1 VCGIAGILR
10 LDGTPVRPEEIRAM
24 TASIGHR
31 GPDDEGQLVEGN
43 VAIGMRRLAIVDL
56 TESGHQPLFNETGDV
71 AVVFNGEIYNQRDLR
86 SRLELEGHRFRGT
99 SDTEVLVHGY
109 EQFGALEL
117 CRRLAGM
124 FAFAL
129 YDRKRRRLLLA
140 RDGFGIKPLYLRRT
154 ARQISFASEIR
165 ALSHDGSGMP
175 SIDPTFAHTFLRLG
189 YVPSPGSAF
198 VGVDKLVPGT
208 LLEIDL
214 ATGAARTETFYRLAP
229 AVLDDLHPDA
239 LLERLRELLNASV
252 RRHLMADVPMGLF
265 LSGGLDSSALTL
277 FACHHTA
284 PPKTFSIG
292 FSASDRGDETRFAA
306 AVARRAGSENVRI
319 DLSPANLGD
328 LDPIVAAL
336 EEPLADS
343 AVLPLWYLCRGTASH
358 VKVALSGEGGD
369 EVLGGYARYFWGPM
383 VDRVRPLLLPRAEQM
398 EHLAS
403 RFPSRS
409 LGIFNVLRRAGKVA
423 TSVHLDTPTRYLAW
437 FDLFTADER
446 RELVGDGHDGAVER
460 YEALFAAAH
469 ELRLDPVQSLQ
480 YVDFQT
486 MLLDNLLL
494 KADKISMAHSLEVR
508 VPFLSREL
516 VEFGLGLPPRFKIG
530 PMRDKR
536 LLRRMLRPRLG
547 AALSHRPKRGFE
559 IPVDRWFREP
569 ATAGLRSQLKAGALV
584 DALGFNPR
592 AIAALIDTHLAGSD
606 VGRKLFA
613 LAALERWAQQF
624 AAVTVAPAAAR
635 SMS

>member
-1 VCGIAGILR
+1 VCGIVGIVR
-10 LDGTPVRPEEIRAM
+10 FDGSSVRAQEIRAM

-31 GPDDEGQLVEGN
+31 GPDDEGQLVEGG
-43 VAIGMRRLAIVDL
+43 VGIGMRRLAIVDL
-56 TESGHQPLFNETGDV
+56 TASGHQPLFNETGDV

-86 SRLELEGHRFRGT
+86 SRLELDGHRFRGT

-109 EQFGALEL
+109 EQLGALEL
-117 CRRLAGM
+117 ARRLSGM

-129 YDRKRRRLLLA
+129 LDRRRRRLFLA

-154 ARQISFASEIR
+154 AKQLAFASEIR
-165 ALSHDGSGMP
+165 ALASDGSGPP
-175 SIDPTFAHTFLRLG
+175 SIDPGFARTFLRLG

-198 VGVDKLVPGT
+198 AGVQKLAPGT
-208 LLEIDL
+208 LQEIDL
-214 ATGAARTETFYRLAP
+214 DTGETRTETFYRLAP
-229 AVLDDLHPDA
+229 AALDDLRPEA

-265 LSGGLDSSALTL
+265 LSGGLDSSALAM
-277 FACHHTA
+277 FVCHHAA

-292 FSASDRGDETRFAA
+292 FSESDRGDETRFAA

-319 DLSPANLGD
+319 DLGPANLDD
-328 LDPIVAAL
+328 LDPIIDAL

-369 EVLGGYARYFWGPM
+369 EVLGGYSRYFWGPLI
-383 VDRVRPLLLPRAEQM
+383 DDARPLLLPHAARLQQM
-398 EHLAS
+398 AN

-409 LGIFNVLRRAGKVA
+409 LGVLNVFRRAGKA
-423 TSVHLDTPTRYLAW
+423 AASVHLDTPARYLAW
-437 FDLFTADER
+437 FDIFTSDER
-446 RELVGDGHDGAVER
+446 RNLIGDGHDGATER
-460 YEALFAAAH
+460 YEALFAAARD
-469 ELRLDPVQSLQ
+469 LRLDNVQRLQ

-508 VPFLSREL
+508 VPFLEREL

-530 PMRDKR
+530 AMRDKR
-536 LLRRMLRPRLG
+536 LMRRLLRPMLG
-547 AALSHRPKRGFE
+547 PRIAHRPKRGFE

-569 ATAGLRSQLKAGALV
+569 ATEGLRHQLRAGALV
-584 DALGFNPR
+584 HALGFNR
-592 AIAALIDTHLAGSD
+592 VAISAFIDRHLSGED
-606 VGRKLFA
+606 VGRRLFA
-613 LAALERWAQQF
+613 LAALERWAQRF
-624 AAVTVAPAAAR
+624 ASVTARPAAR
-635 SMS
+635 SMP